1 MLYDYVCDMCG
12 CEYEVS
18 KPAIMA
24 SREEIC
30 EHCHVT
36 LRRTYHPVGLNFL
49 TLTVREKGEIVK
61 HRLETGNDL
70 VCIGDDRKALER
82 ITPKA
87 AEYDLPREVLAKM
100 EG

>member
-1 MLYDYVCDMCG
+1 MIYDYVCDMCG
-12 CEYEVS
+12 GEYEVL

-30 EHCHVT
+30 EHCNVT
-36 LRRTYHPVGLNFL
+36 LRRIFQPVGLSFL
-49 TLTVREKGEIVK
+49 TLTVREKGEVSRYK
-61 HRLETGNDL
+61 QETGNDL
-70 VCIGDDRKALER
+70 VCIGDDRKALEKLA
-82 ITPKA
+82 PKT